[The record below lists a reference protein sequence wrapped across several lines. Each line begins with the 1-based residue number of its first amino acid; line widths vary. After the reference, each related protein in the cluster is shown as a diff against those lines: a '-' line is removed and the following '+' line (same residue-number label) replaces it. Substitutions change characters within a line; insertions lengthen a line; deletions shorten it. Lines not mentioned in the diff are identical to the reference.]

1 MNVEQEAKYLDNT
14 LRQNNAL
21 YISAKIGE
29 KIVGTLSFS
38 AGTRPRIV
46 HTGEFSISVLKEY
59 WEMELEQSSLN
70 I

>member
-1 MNVEQEAKYLDNT
+1 MSVEQEAKYLDNT

-38 AGTRPRIV
+38 V
-46 HTGEFSISVLKEY
+46 QD
-59 WEMELEQSSLN
+59 LE
-70 I
+70 